1 MKEVQVQALY
11 PKWLRSRERGTPCAI
26 IDVREVEEY
35 VQGHVPGAQLV
46 VLNTIA
52 SHSEA
57 FAKDGEV
64 YVICRSG
71 MRSSQAIKYLRQQHK
86 HDNLINVA
94 GGTVAWMKENYP
106 IEQGEK

>member
-1 MKEVQVQALY
+1 MRTIQVQTLY
-11 PKWLRSRERGTPCAI
+11 PKWLKSRENGAPCTI

-35 VQGHVPGAQLV
+35 LQGHVPGAQLV
-46 VLNTIA
+46 VLDTVP

-71 MRSSQAIKYLRQQHK
+71 MRSSQAIKFLEQQHK
-86 HDNLINVA
+86 YDNLINVT
-94 GGTVAWMKENYP
+94 GGTMAWMKENYP

>member
-1 MKEVQVQALY
+1 MREIRVQELY
-11 PKWLRSRERGTPCAI
+11 PKWLKSKENGSSCTI

-35 VQGHVPGAQLV
+35 LQGHVPGAKLV
-46 VLNTIA
+46 VLDTVP
-52 SHSEA
+52 SYSEA

-71 MRSSQAIKYLRQQHK
+71 MRSSQAITFLEQQHK
-86 HDNLINVA
+86 HDNLINVV
-94 GGTVAWMKENYP
+94 GGTVAWMKEKYP